1 MNHAPLAV
9 TNERLYIELDSIL
22 PYKDLSG
29 QLLRSHPSSSTTITI
44 NTMAVIE
51 YAISFFTCLLAKKFL
66 RHSLQN
72 SQNFIS
78 RNNDRRNGL

>member
-1 MNHAPLAV
+1 MNSDSFTL
-9 TNERLYIELDSIL
+9 TNERLYIEHDSIL

-44 NTMAVIE
+44 NTMAVIK
-51 YAISFFTCLLAKKFL
+51 YAISFFTYLLAKKFL